1 MISPKL
7 DNCAESVYELNSQL
21 NVDDRL
27 ALRKDVKLA
36 CVRLITLMRLHD
48 QGLNDIIVL
57 EDMDMGKLQNKVAVI
72 TGGASGIGAAT
83 ARLFA
88 AEGAKIVIVDLNE
101 EKGKAFENEL
111 TSQQAEALFIKA
123 NITDEAEVAKLFQ
136 QTIEAFGA
144 VDIVFN
150 NAGIG
155 HVQPSHELEYSE
167 WRNTVNV
174 DLDGVFLVAREAIRE
189 MLKAGG
195 GTIVNTASMYG
206 WVGSPGSAAY
216 NAAKGG
222 VVNLTRSL
230 ALEYAEHHIRVN
242 ALCPGFI
249 DTPIIPEESKQ
260 ALAAATP
267 LKRLGLPEEMAK
279 AVLFLASEDSS
290 FMTGNSL
297 IVDGGYTA
305 Q

>member
-1 MISPKL
+1 
-7 DNCAESVYELNSQL
+7 
-21 NVDDRL
+21 
-27 ALRKDVKLA
+27 
-36 CVRLITLMRLHD
+36 
-48 QGLNDIIVL
+48 
-57 EDMDMGKLQNKVAVI
+57 MGKLQNKVAII

-83 ARLFA
+83 AKLFVS
-88 AEGAKIVIVDLNE
+88 EGAKVVLVDLNE
-101 EKGKAFENEL
+101 EKGKAFEAEL
-111 TSQQAEALFIKA
+111 KALNAEALFVKA
-123 NITDEAEVAKLFQ
+123 NITSEEDVANIFK
-136 QTIEAFGA
+136 QTIEAFGK
-144 VDIVFN
+144 VDVVFN

-155 HVQPSHELEYSE
+155 RVQPSHDLEYSE

-222 VVNLTRSL
+222 VINLTRSL
-230 ALEYAEHHIRVN
+230 ALEYAEQNIRVN
-242 ALCPGFI
+242 SLCPGFI

-260 ALAAATP
+260 VLASMTP
-267 LKRLGLPEEMAK
+267 MKRLGQAEEMAK
-279 AVLFLASEDSS
+279 AVLFMASDDSS

>member
-1 MISPKL
+1 MK
-7 DNCAESVYELNSQL
+7 
-21 NVDDRL
+21 
-27 ALRKDVKLA
+27 
-36 CVRLITLMRLHD
+36 
-48 QGLNDIIVL
+48 
-57 EDMDMGKLQNKVAVI
+57 NKVAVI

-83 ARLFA
+83 ARLFVS
-88 AEGAKIVIVDLNE
+88 EGAKVVLVDLNE
-101 EKGKAFENEL
+101 EKGKAFEQEL
-111 TSQQAEALFIKA
+111 KALNAEALFIKA
-123 NITDEAEVAKLFQ
+123 NITSEEDVVGIFK
-136 QTIEAFGA
+136 QTIAAFGK
-144 VDIVFN
+144 VDTVFN

-155 HVQPSHELEYSE
+155 RVHASHDLEYSE

-222 VVNLTRSL
+222 VINLTRSL
-230 ALEYAEHHIRVN
+230 ALEYAEQNIRVN
-242 ALCPGFI
+242 SLCPGFI

-260 ALAAATP
+260 VLAGLTP
-267 LKRLGLPEEMAK
+267 MKRLGNADEMAK
-279 AVLFLASEDSS
+279 AVLFMASEDSS

-297 IVDGGYTA
+297 TVDGGYTA

>member
-1 MISPKL
+1 
-7 DNCAESVYELNSQL
+7 
-21 NVDDRL
+21 
-27 ALRKDVKLA
+27 
-36 CVRLITLMRLHD
+36 
-48 QGLNDIIVL
+48 
-57 EDMDMGKLQNKVAVI
+57 MGKLQDKVAII

-83 ARLFA
+83 ARLFV
-88 AEGAKIVIVDLNE
+88 EQGAKVVLVDLNE
-101 EKGKAFENEL
+101 EKGKAFEEEL
-111 TSQQAEALFIKA
+111 RALNAEALFVKA
-123 NITDEAEVAKLFQ
+123 NITSEEEVANIYK
-136 QTIEAFGA
+136 QTIEAFGK

-155 HVQPSHELEYSE
+155 RVQPSHELEYSE

-189 MLKAGG
+189 FLKTGG
-195 GTIVNTASMYG
+195 GVIVNTASMYG

-230 ALEYAEHHIRVN
+230 ALEYAEQNIRVN

-260 ALAAATP
+260 VLRDMTP
-267 LKRLGLPEEMAK
+267 MKRLGQAEEMAK
-279 AVLFLASEDSS
+279 AVLFLASDDST

>member
-1 MISPKL
+1 
-7 DNCAESVYELNSQL
+7 
-21 NVDDRL
+21 
-27 ALRKDVKLA
+27 
-36 CVRLITLMRLHD
+36 
-48 QGLNDIIVL
+48 
-57 EDMDMGKLQNKVAVI
+57 MGKLQDKVAVI

-83 ARLFA
+83 ARLFVS
-88 AEGAKIVIVDLNE
+88 EGAKVVLVDLNE
-101 EKGKAFENEL
+101 EKGKAFEEEL
-111 TSQQAEALFIKA
+111 KALNAEALFVKA
-123 NITDEAEVAKLFQ
+123 NITSEEEVINVYKQAV
-136 QTIEAFGA
+136 EAFGK
-144 VDIVFN
+144 VDVVFN

-155 HVQPSHELEYSE
+155 RVQPTHELEYSE

-189 MLKAGG
+189 MLKTGG

-206 WVGSPGSAAY
+206 LVGSPGSAAY

-230 ALEYAEHHIRVN
+230 ALEYAEQNIRVN

-260 ALAAATP
+260 VLATMTP
-267 LKRLGLPEEMAK
+267 MKRLGQAEEMAK
-279 AVLFLASEDSS
+279 AVLFMASDDSS
-290 FMTGNSL
+290 FMTGNCL
-297 IVDGGYTA
+297 TVDGGYTA

>member
-1 MISPKL
+1 
-7 DNCAESVYELNSQL
+7 
-21 NVDDRL
+21 
-27 ALRKDVKLA
+27 
-36 CVRLITLMRLHD
+36 
-48 QGLNDIIVL
+48 
-57 EDMDMGKLQNKVAVI
+57 MGKLQDKVAVI

-83 ARLFA
+83 ARLFVS
-88 AEGAKIVIVDLNE
+88 EGAKVVLVDLNE
-101 EKGKAFENEL
+101 EKGKAFESEL
-111 TSQQAEALFIKA
+111 KALKVDALFVKA
-123 NITDEAEVAKLFQ
+123 NITSEEEVANIFT
-136 QTIEAFGA
+136 QTIEKFGK

-155 HVQPSHELEYSE
+155 RVHPTHELDYAE
-167 WRNTVNV
+167 WRQTVNV

-195 GTIVNTASMYG
+195 GAIVNTASMYG

-230 ALEYAEHHIRVN
+230 ALEYAEQNIRVN

-249 DTPIIPEESKQ
+249 DTPIIPEESKL

-267 LKRLGLPEEMAK
+267 VKRLGKAEEMAK
-279 AVLFLASEDSS
+279 AVLFLASDDSS
-290 FMTGNSL
+290 YMTGNSL
-297 IVDGGYTA
+297 TVDGGYTA

>member
-1 MISPKL
+1 
-7 DNCAESVYELNSQL
+7 
-21 NVDDRL
+21 
-27 ALRKDVKLA
+27 
-36 CVRLITLMRLHD
+36 
-48 QGLNDIIVL
+48 
-57 EDMDMGKLQNKVAVI
+57 MGKLQNRVAVI

-83 ARLFA
+83 ARLFVS
-88 AEGAKIVIVDLNE
+88 EGAKVVLVDLNE
-101 EKGKAFENEL
+101 EKGKAFETEL
-111 TSQQAEALFIKA
+111 KALNYKALFIKA
-123 NITDEAEVAKLFQ
+123 NITSEEAVENIFK
-136 QTIEAFGA
+136 QTVETFGK

-155 HVQPSHELEYSE
+155 RVQPSHELEYSE

-174 DLDGVFLVAREAIRE
+174 DLDGVFLVARESIRE
-189 MLKAGG
+189 MLKTGG
-195 GTIVNTASMYG
+195 GSIVNTASMYG
-206 WVGSPGSAAY
+206 LVGSPGSAAY

-230 ALEYAEHHIRVN
+230 ALEYAEQNIRVN

-267 LKRLGLPEEMAK
+267 MKRLGQAEEMAK
-279 AVLFLASEDSS
+279 GVLFLASDDSS
-290 FMTGNSL
+290 FMTGNTL
-297 IVDGGYTA
+297 TLDGGYTA

>member
-1 MISPKL
+1 
-7 DNCAESVYELNSQL
+7 
-21 NVDDRL
+21 
-27 ALRKDVKLA
+27 
-36 CVRLITLMRLHD
+36 
-48 QGLNDIIVL
+48 
-57 EDMDMGKLQNKVAVI
+57 MGKLQGKVAVI

-83 ARLFA
+83 ARLFVS
-88 AEGAKIVIVDLNE
+88 EGAKVVLVDLNE
-101 EKGKAFENEL
+101 EKGKAFEAEL
-111 TSQQAEALFIKA
+111 KTLNAEALFIKA
-123 NITDEAEVAKLFQ
+123 NITSEEEVANIFK
-136 QTIEAFGA
+136 QTVETFGK
-144 VDIVFN
+144 VDVVFN

-155 HVQPSHELEYSE
+155 RVQPSHELEYSE

-174 DLDGVFLVAREAIRE
+174 DLDGVFLVARESIRE
-189 MLKAGG
+189 MLKTGG

-222 VVNLTRSL
+222 VINLTRSL
-230 ALEYAEHHIRVN
+230 ALEYAEQNIRVN

-260 ALAAATP
+260 ALAEVTP
-267 LKRLGLPEEMAK
+267 MKRLGKAEEMAK
-279 AVLFLASEDSS
+279 AVLFMASDDSS

>member
-1 MISPKL
+1 
-7 DNCAESVYELNSQL
+7 
-21 NVDDRL
+21 
-27 ALRKDVKLA
+27 
-36 CVRLITLMRLHD
+36 
-48 QGLNDIIVL
+48 
-57 EDMDMGKLQNKVAVI
+57 MGKLQNKVAVI

-83 ARLFA
+83 ARLFVS
-88 AEGAKIVIVDLNE
+88 EGAKVVLVDLNE
-101 EKGKAFENEL
+101 EKGKAFEAEL
-111 TSQQAEALFIKA
+111 KALNAEALFIKA
-123 NITDEAEVAKLFQ
+123 NITSEEDVANVFK
-136 QTIEAFGA
+136 QTVETFGK
-144 VDIVFN
+144 VDVVFN

-155 HVQPSHELEYSE
+155 RVHPSHELEYSE

-174 DLDGVFLVAREAIRE
+174 DLDGVFLVARESIRE
-189 MLKAGG
+189 MLKTGG

-230 ALEYAEHHIRVN
+230 ALEYAEQNIRVN

-249 DTPIIPEESKQ
+249 DTPIIPKESKQ
-260 ALAAATP
+260 ALSAATP
-267 LKRLGLPEEMAK
+267 MKRLGQAEEMAK
-279 AVLFLASEDSS
+279 AVLFMASDDSS

>member
-1 MISPKL
+1 MGKL
-7 DNCAESVYELNSQL
+7 DN
-21 NVDDRL
+21 
-27 ALRKDVKLA
+27 
-36 CVRLITLMRLHD
+36 
-48 QGLNDIIVL
+48 
-57 EDMDMGKLQNKVAVI
+57 KVAII

-83 ARLFA
+83 ARLFVS
-88 AEGAKIVIVDLNE
+88 EGAKVVLVDLNE
-101 EKGKAFENEL
+101 EKGKAFEQEL
-111 TSQQAEALFIKA
+111 KAAQAEALFVKA
-123 NITDEAEVAKLFQ
+123 NIISEEEVAGVFQ
-136 QTIEAFGA
+136 QTKDAFGR

-155 HVQPSHELEYSE
+155 RVQPTHELEYAE
-167 WRNTVNV
+167 WRNTVSV
-174 DLDGVFLVAREAIRE
+174 DLDGVFLVAREAIRA
-189 MLKAGG
+189 MLASGG

-230 ALEYAEHHIRVN
+230 ALEYAEKNIRVN

-260 ALAAATP
+260 ALSAMTP
-267 LKRLGLPEEMAK
+267 MKRLGQAEEMAK
-279 AVLFLASEDSS
+279 AVLFMASDDSS
-290 FMTGNSL
+290 FMTGGSL